1 MFLSIVYTMTGLPRD
16 LDRFL
21 LFNVIGV
28 LVGLI
33 SEGMGLAIGSVF
45 NVTVK
50 DNLLHAQNKILN
62 IQSISNQLI
71 LYAGLGTYAT

>member
-1 MFLSIVYTMTGLPRD
+1 MFLSIVYAMTGLPRD

-50 DNLLHAQNKILN
+50 K
-62 IQSISNQLI
+62 
-71 LYAGLGTYAT
+71 